1 MAKVPH
7 WRSLN
12 MPNFNYENA
21 IHIMNRTYSSY
32 QEYKSNQ
39 EEQKLLYLIQSKY
52 LIILGKF
59 IESMYEGLQ
68 FDIFIRHLDP
78 KVKDTQWYGQ
88 TYMELIIYDIIFLPS
103 YRPEVFSK
111 TYRTPHYNGY
121 IGGEEI
127 YNEIEN
133 FISELNKHILITF
146 RPLISPHTPIHN
158 IDMFDPKPFEC
169 WGEYFAREYHRAAI
183 SSSYQDNWIH
193 PDRFGL

>member
-1 MAKVPH
+1 MNH
-7 WRSLN
+7 NLN
-12 MPNFNYENA
+12 FEMKLRHECA
-21 IHIMNRTYSSY
+21 DHVMSHTYSSY
-32 QEYKSNQ
+32 SEFKFIQ
-39 EEQKLLYLIQSKY
+39 EEEKLRYLIHRKY
-52 LIILGKF
+52 LKLLGKF
-59 IESMYEGLQ
+59 IESTYPGLK
-68 FDIFIRHLDP
+68 FDVFIRHRDP
-78 KVKDTQWYGQ
+78 KIKNMQWYGQ
-88 TYMELIIYDIIFLPS
+88 TYMELRIYDIISLPS
-103 YRPEVFSK
+103 YLPQTFSQVYK
-111 TYRTPHYNGY
+111 TPHYNGY